1 MNFEPALFVLGSNE
15 GPFLQQHLHTAWAG
29 AVGDSVVQGGQGP
42 TVLQV
47 RGHSQVQQGLKIQGV
62 EEKCIDLVSKF
73 MYWF

>member
-1 MNFEPALFVLGSNE
+1 MNFEPALFVLGSDE

-47 RGHSQVQQGLKIQGV
+47 RGDPQVQQGLKKTGDRGIV
-62 EEKCIDLVSKF
+62 
-73 MYWF
+73 Y